1 MVKKAK
7 RRGASRRPSPPR
19 PHAAANPSDTGE
31 VVTVIWML
39 ALLATLL
46 SEVVGILIRL
56 FGLRIGF
63 SARLQVLSGT
73 LLTVALLS
81 GLATLLLTPVTLK
94 LRRVPPPRPVVV
106 SAVIAGLVPLLT
118 AWMLATR

>member
-1 MVKKAK
+1 
-7 RRGASRRPSPPR
+7 
-19 PHAAANPSDTGE
+19 